1 MRRPRRV
8 GRANASATVACLLL
22 PGVCRILRLV
32 GAVLPSSVGEE
43 CFKMDADA
51 SSSYDQ
57 TEGVNAHVLFP
68 A

>member
-1 MRRPRRV
+1 MRRPGRV
-8 GRANASATVACLLL
+8 GRANASATVTCLLL
-22 PGVCRILRLV
+22 PGVCRTFRLV
-32 GAVLPSSVGEE
+32 GAVLQSLVGEAR
-43 CFKMDADA
+43 FKKDADA